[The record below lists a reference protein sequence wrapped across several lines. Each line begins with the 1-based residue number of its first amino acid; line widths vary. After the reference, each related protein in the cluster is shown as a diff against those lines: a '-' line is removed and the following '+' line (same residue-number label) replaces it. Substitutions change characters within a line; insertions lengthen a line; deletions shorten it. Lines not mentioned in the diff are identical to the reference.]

1 MPSGRTHDRITV
13 LSVIPITILFYF
25 IFRRKELILW
35 FGLSYIFSG
44 LMFGPDLDIYSL
56 QYKRWGIGRWIWLPY
71 QYSFKH
77 RSFLSHGFLIGTIIR
92 LIYFFV
98 IVMIFTI
105 FINMVIQFFLGS
117 TYNWWILFTTNY
129 NKLRAQYLE
138 EAVTI
143 FLSLELGSMSHT
155 ISDTLVTNFK
165 RLKTKFLKTK

>member
-1 MPSGRTHDRITV
+1 
-13 LSVIPITILFYF
+13 
-25 IFRRKELILW
+25 
-35 FGLSYIFSG
+35 
-44 LMFGPDLDIYSL
+44 
-56 QYKRWGIGRWIWLPY
+56 
-71 QYSFKH
+71 
-77 RSFLSHGFLIGTIIR
+77 
-92 LIYFFV
+92 
-98 IVMIFTI
+98 MIFTI

-143 FLSLELGSMSHT
+143 FLGLELGSMSHT